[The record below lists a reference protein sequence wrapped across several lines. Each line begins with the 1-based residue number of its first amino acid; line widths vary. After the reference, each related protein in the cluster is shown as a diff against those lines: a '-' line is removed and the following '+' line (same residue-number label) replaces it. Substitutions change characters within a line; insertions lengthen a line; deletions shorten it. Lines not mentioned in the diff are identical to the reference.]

1 MSGGERPR
9 PPAGDALELGV
20 FCAVFALYLASAHPW
35 LAPRDAAGL
44 AQAAVT
50 LGPAH
55 PPGYPLYALLGK
67 AWTLALPWGNQ
78 AYKLNALSAAAGAAA
93 VAVVFA
99 FVRRRSGLWTAL
111 PAAAALAF
119 SAPLW
124 KFSGLGEKY
133 SLHALFLAGSVASA
147 GAASGLLFGLG
158 CVNHQSLVL
167 AAPALRWSRR
177 FALFAA
183 AGLALYAA
191 VPLRAGF
198 GPGLDIVLR
207 RDYGTF
213 TLSALYA
220 GAFTLAAPG
229 LLRHLLLGIW
239 PFLGG
244 LAGGGRTLALFAL
257 TGPLYFLLTRF
268 KLDDWVAAT
277 VLEPAFIAP
286 AVALAMGMTRPAFA
300 LAGLLA
306 FSPQW
311 NRHQYAAYDYLRD
324 LRRGLPQ
331 SAAAAAQGDTALM
344 GLKYLGREIGQDPAR
359 AAYATGFGEM
369 PPGAPE
375 GLWWRPGLRADCLSA
390 EAAWERLALRPVPDE
405 SYARDVRRSYAHA
418 AFLAS
423 RACPSSVFALR
434 AAALAPWDYN
444 LEMTIIRP

>member
-1 MSGGERPR
+1 MGS
-9 PPAGDALELGV
+9 L
-20 FCAVFALYLASAHPW
+20 AVFAAVFVLYLASAHPA
-35 LAPRDAAGL
+35 LAPRDAADL
-44 AQAAVT
+44 ALAAAT

-67 AWTLALPWGNQ
+67 AWTLLLPLGNQ
-78 AYKLNALSAAAGAAA
+78 AYRLNVLSAAAGAAA
-93 VAVVFA
+93 VAVVFSS
-99 FVRRRSGLWTAL
+99 VRRRSGLWTAL
-111 PAAAALAF
+111 PAAAALAL

-133 SLHALFLAGSVASA
+133 SLHAFFLAASVASS
-147 GAASGLLFGLG
+147 GALGGLFFGLG
-158 CVNHQSLVL
+158 GVNHQSLVL
-167 AAPALRWSRR
+167 AAPALRWSKR
-177 FALFAA
+177 FAVFAA
-183 AGLALYAA
+183 AGLALYLA
-191 VPLRAGF
+191 VLMRAGF

-213 TLSALYA
+213 TLSAIYA
-220 GAFTLAAPG
+220 GGLAATAPG
-229 LLRHLLLGIW
+229 LLRHLFLGIW

-257 TGPLYFLLTRF
+257 TGPAYFLLTRF

-286 AVALAMGMTRPAFA
+286 SVALAMGMTRPAFA

-324 LRRGLPQ
+324 LRRGLPEGT
-331 SAAAAAQGDTALM
+331 AAAGQGDTALM
-344 GLKYLGREIGQDPAR
+344 GLKYMGREVGQDLSR

-369 PPGAPE
+369 PAGSPE
-375 GLWWRPGLRADCLSA
+375 GLWWKAGAKTDCRSA
-390 EAAWERLALRPVPDE
+390 EAAWQRLSLRPVADE

-418 AFLAS
+418 AYLAS
-423 RACPSSVFALR
+423 KPCGERFALR

>member
-1 MSGGERPR
+1 MGQV
-9 PPAGDALELGV
+9 AAVGV
-20 FCAVFALYLASAHPW
+20 FCAVFVLYLASAHPF
-35 LAPRDAAGL
+35 LAPRDAADL
-44 AQAAVT
+44 ALAAVT

-67 AWTLALPWGNQ
+67 AWNLLIPWGNH
-78 AYKLNALSAAAGAAA
+78 AYRLNALSAAAGAAA

-99 FVRRRSGLWTAL
+99 FVRRRAGVWTAL
-111 PAAAALAF
+111 LAAASLAL

-133 SLHALFLAGSVASA
+133 SLHAFFLAACVASGGALSGLFL
-147 GAASGLLFGLG
+147 GLG
-158 CVNHQSLVL
+158 AVNHQSLVL
-167 AAPALRWSRR
+167 AAPALRWSKR
-177 FALFAA
+177 FAFFAA
-183 AGLALYAA
+183 AGLALYLA
-191 VPLRAGF
+191 VLLRAGF

-213 TLSALYA
+213 TLSAIYA
-220 GAFTLAAPG
+220 GGLAATAPG
-229 LLRHLLLGIW
+229 LLKHLFLGLW

-244 LAGGGRTLALFAL
+244 LAGGGRTAALFAL

-286 AVALAMGMTRPAFA
+286 CVALAMGMTRPALA

-324 LRRGLPQ
+324 LRRGLPANA
-331 SAAAAAQGDTALM
+331 SAAAQGDTALM
-344 GLKYLGREIGQDPAR
+344 GLKYMGRELGQDLAR

-369 PPGAPE
+369 PAGSPE
-375 GLWWRPGLRADCLSA
+375 GLWWRPGAKIDCRAA

-418 AFLAS
+418 AYLAS
-423 RACPSSVFALR
+423 QVCPDSFALR